1 MTQTVTIELG
11 DGSTVEAEVIGDLPF
26 QHTEEADGYGDV
38 GVGRR
43 AAQLG
48 SAVAL
53 TLDQVRSTVRGIGQW
68 AAETIT
74 EGGAAGAPDAFEV
87 EFGLKLAVKSG
98 QLLGVIAEAGS
109 EAGLTVRLS
118 WDLARRRTA
127 APGAPDQAGA
137 GRAPAP
143 PVGGEGGAAAA
154 AGAAAGPA
162 RGDGAG
168 TAGGAAPG
176 QGAGAPSGGETGRQ
190 AAGGG
195 VGFAG

>member
-26 QHTEEADGYGDV
+26 QHAEESDGYGDV

-53 TLDQVRSTVRGIGQW
+53 TLDQVRGTVRGIGRW

-74 EGGAAGAPDAFEV
+74 EAGAAGAPDSFEV

-118 WDLARRRTA
+118 WDLTRHRPPTTAEVA
-127 APGAPDQAGA
+127 AP
-137 GRAPAP
+137 
-143 PVGGEGGAAAA
+143 
-154 AGAAAGPA
+154 AGPHTDA
-162 RGDGAG
+162 TPDPTPTGGLRPGDAS
-168 TAGGAAPG
+168 TVPVP
-176 QGAGAPSGGETGRQ
+176 GAGA
-190 AAGGG
+190 
-195 VGFAG
+195 